1 LLFVAIDLLLRA
13 VLGVVPGTTAI
24 VSLFVPATASA
35 REHTAMGC
43 VSPEVKG
50 EP

>member
-1 LLFVAIDLLLRA
+1 MLFVAIDLLLRA

-24 VSLFVPATASA
+24 ISLFVPATASA

-43 VSPEVKG
+43 VAPEVKG